1 MVATEAEKIRKQVNF
16 YFSDSN
22 LPYDKFLWTLRANT
36 PEGCKFWFVYDL
48 TRKMTCQLNSI
59 VRACLGIPLE
69 TIASFKKMKMITE
82 DFDTI
87 VKALKEVESDIYQ
100 VDEEGKNIRRK
111 SEVVQQ
117 NHVERSIYVKGL
129 PLVDADAK
137 DPIAELF
144 KLQDKVDDFFS
155 EKGYTVL
162 CVRMKKN
169 DEKPKK
175 FKVIENRVK
184 SAWQQ
189 INWRSWCRA
198 LVILNFL
205 LLKRPRRPLRKL
217 LLNLTATSLKFCT
230 NLVTTSSRQSNTRTL
245 LLERTTRASMLS
257 SPMLN
262 SPPTR
267 ERTKVV
273 STRTPRRQ
281 RLRRRPRRRP
291 RKSQLLLPKL
301 LLLLLKSPRRKSK
314 FIHGIFYLMKSQ
326 ITIWTHTRTHTDTH
340 THTFV

>member
-36 PEGCKFWFVYDL
+36 PEGW
-48 TRKMTCQLNSI
+48 
-59 VRACLGIPLE
+59 IPLE

-87 VKALKEVESDIYQ
+87 VKALKEVESEIYQ

-175 FKVIENRVK
+175 FKGSCYIE
-184 SAWQQ
+184 
-189 INWRSWCRA
+189 
-198 LVILNFL
+198 F
-205 LLKRPRRPLRKL
+205 
-217 LLNLTATSLKFCT
+217 
-230 NLVTTSSRQSNTRTL
+230 
-245 LLERTTRASMLS
+245 S
-257 SPMLN
+257 SPEEAKKVAEEATVEFDGNKLEILYKPRYHELKAEQYKDSPIRKHNKSFNAFKPNAQFTSNKRKNQGGFNNNN
-262 SPPTR
+262 SKK
-267 ERTKVV
+267 TKTEEGEETKQEPVAAEAAAEAA
-273 STRTPRRQ
+273 PAAEEA
-281 RLRRRPRRRP
+281 
-291 RKSQLLLPKL
+291 KKEE
-301 LLLLLKSPRRKSK
+301 
-314 FIHGIFYLMKSQ
+314 
-326 ITIWTHTRTHTDTH
+326 
-340 THTFV
+340 

>member
-36 PEGCKFWFVYDL
+36 PEGW
-48 TRKMTCQLNSI
+48 
-59 VRACLGIPLE
+59 IPLE

-87 VKALKEVESDIYQ
+87 VKALKEVESEIYE

-144 KLQDKVDDFFS
+144 KLQDKVDDFFT

-175 FKVIENRVK
+175 FKGSCYIE
-184 SAWQQ
+184 
-189 INWRSWCRA
+189 
-198 LVILNFL
+198 
-205 LLKRPRRPLRKL
+205 
-217 LLNLTATSLKFCT
+217 
-230 NLVTTSSRQSNTRTL
+230 
-245 LLERTTRASMLS
+245 LS
-257 SPMLN
+257 SPEEAKKAAEEATVEFDGNKLEILYKPRYHELKAEQYKD
-262 SPPTR
+262 SPIRKNNKSFNAFKPNAQFTSNKR
-267 ERTKVV
+267 KNQGGFNKNTKKTKTEEEATKEEPVAATEAAAAEEKV
-273 STRTPRRQ
+273 AA
-281 RLRRRPRRRP
+281 
-291 RKSQLLLPKL
+291 KEE
-301 LLLLLKSPRRKSK
+301 
-314 FIHGIFYLMKSQ
+314 
-326 ITIWTHTRTHTDTH
+326 
-340 THTFV
+340 